1 MTAPELNDLSLLLLA
16 DLGAAHARTSKRIG
30 TLLSTEPG
38 TIGNSRRDIP
48 RPLKALV
55 AAGLC
60 EVRRA
65 GENYKVDITDKGMA
79 LHRAWMAALHNSN
92 A

>member
-1 MTAPELNDLSLLLLA
+1 MNEPELNDLSLLVLA
-16 DLGAAHARTSKRIG
+16 DLGTAHTRTSRRIG
-30 TLLSTEPG
+30 TLLSTDG
-38 TIGNSRRDIP
+38 TARRDIP

-60 EVRRA
+60 EVHKA
-65 GENYKVDITDKGMA
+65 GDGYKAHITDKGMA